1 MILNRLSKFIL
12 VVAVVAM
19 LQGCGESG
27 PTAGPPSPVN
37 LPNTPGYK
45 EPEKTPEKAPTKVPD
60 KSAGKAK

>member
-1 MILNRLSKFIL
+1 MLLKRLSKFIL
-12 VVAVVAM
+12 VGAVMAM

-27 PTAGPPSPVN
+27 PTAGPPTAVN

-45 EPEKTPEKAPTKVPD
+45 EPEKTPGKGSTKAPD